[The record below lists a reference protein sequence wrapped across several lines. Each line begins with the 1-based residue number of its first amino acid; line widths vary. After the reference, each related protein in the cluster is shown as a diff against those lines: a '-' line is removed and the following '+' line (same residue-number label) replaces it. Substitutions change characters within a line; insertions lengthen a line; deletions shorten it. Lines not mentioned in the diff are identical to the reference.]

1 MKDTTIQ
8 YSAKANIQKNIK
20 EYFDRTNESY
30 SQFAKA
36 FGVSNTSVKRWING
50 VCSPEIEL
58 LPYISEYL
66 GISILEL
73 FGLPTPNPL
82 SPDEIQILRLYKSNS
97 DFKILINH
105 YQSDQKFKEHIDYIV
120 HLLK

>member
-8 YSAKANIQKNIK
+8 YSAKANNKKNIK

-97 DFKILINH
+97 DFKILINQ
-105 YQSDQKFKEHIDYIV
+105 YQSDPKFKEHIDYIV

>member
-97 DFKILINH
+97 DFKILINQ
-105 YQSDQKFKEHIDYIV
+105 YQSGPKFKEHIDYIV

>member
-97 DFKILINH
+97 DFKILINQYH
-105 YQSDQKFKEHIDYIV
+105 SDPKFKEHIDYIV

>member
-50 VCSPEIEL
+50 VCSPELEL

-97 DFKILINH
+97 DFKILINQ
-105 YQSDQKFKEHIDYIV
+105 YQSDPKFKEHIDYIV

>member
-82 SPDEIQILRLYKSNS
+82 SPDEIQNLMQYKTN
-97 DFKILINH
+97 
-105 YQSDQKFKEHIDYIV
+105 
-120 HLLK
+120 

>member
-1 MKDTTIQ
+1 MKDTTIE
-8 YSAKANIQKNIK
+8 YSAKANSQKNIK

-97 DFKILINH
+97 DFKILINQ
-105 YQSDQKFKEHIDYIV
+105 YQSDPKFKEHIDYIV